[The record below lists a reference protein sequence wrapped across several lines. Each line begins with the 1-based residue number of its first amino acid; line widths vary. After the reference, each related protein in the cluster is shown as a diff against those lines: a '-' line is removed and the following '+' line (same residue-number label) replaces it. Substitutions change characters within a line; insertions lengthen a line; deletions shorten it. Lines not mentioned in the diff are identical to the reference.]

1 MPTTGKPDLNRR
13 PQTQW
18 RGASLIA
25 GPRSPIERMSK
36 DWKGRNAPCFACLAD
51 AGLNIEEVDYF
62 NARGTCTKTNDQTGT
77 VAIKRR
83 LRDDHM

>member
-1 MPTTGKPDLNRR
+1 
-13 PQTQW
+13 
-18 RGASLIA
+18 
-25 GPRSPIERMSK
+25 MSK